1 MTRYKI
7 TITHTSGKNA
17 GLKVSYSKK
26 RLDAIMSIAQ
36 EAVGNGDKVELE
48 SFEVDENFEETLLNA
63 VKEACNE

>member
-1 MTRYKI
+1 MTRYQI

-26 RLDAIMSIAQ
+26 RLDTIMYMAQ
-36 EAVGNGDKVELE
+36 LALSEGDKVEIE
-48 SFEVDENFEETLLNA
+48 SFEVCENFEERLLNA

>member
-1 MTRYKI
+1 MTRYQI

-26 RLDAIMSIAQ
+26 RLDSIMYIAQ